1 MTKNRDANKNA
12 DIASAFSDS
21 VERKVCDDP
30 WKLV

>member
-12 DIASAFSDS
+12 DIASAFSDL

-30 WKLV
+30 